1 MRRMYN
7 SSIAALKVAALALAL
22 AACQDHPTA
31 PPIIERTWG
40 YERNAIPHGLA
51 GPFLIQNVSVVDV
64 ASGTVQDGRDVV
76 VEGGRVKAVT
86 EGGTATAA
94 TSTKTINGTGK
105 YVIPGLW
112 DMHVH
117 LSAWGDAGRDIGFR
131 LLLANGI
138 TGVRDMGGF
147 PGFLPRWR
155 DEIENGAVA
164 PTVLYTAQAFSFP
177 GVPFPAHYGTDSPGE
192 ARAAVRR
199 FKSLGASFIKVHQ
212 GVPAHVYTALTS
224 EAQALGLPVVGHTP
238 RALTGEQVSNA
249 GQRSIEHMFG
259 IVGRF
264 DDFFRPRSIKP
275 LAEAKTPELLRLFE
289 TFKANGTWVTPT
301 TAVFLKVINAQ
312 DDSFDRWA
320 RRKYAPYSLHG
331 RWDQERKQ
339 FRSNVSTEDR
349 KRYAKFEL
357 EIIGEMHRAGVR
369 LLAGSDTGAFD
380 TSPGFEL
387 HDELQMLVEAGL
399 TPAEVLR
406 CATSGAAEFLNLLD
420 SRGTV
425 EPGKAADLLLLDE
438 NPLVD
443 SDNLQRINTVFLNGE
458 LYRRDDLDT
467 MLATAERLAKQL

>member
-289 TFKANGTWVTPT
+289 TFKP
-301 TAVFLKVINAQ
+301 
-312 DDSFDRWA
+312 
-320 RRKYAPYSLHG
+320 
-331 RWDQERKQ
+331 
-339 FRSNVSTEDR
+339 
-349 KRYAKFEL
+349 
-357 EIIGEMHRAGVR
+357 
-369 LLAGSDTGAFD
+369 AF
-380 TSPGFEL
+380 S
-387 HDELQMLVEAGL
+387 
-399 TPAEVLR
+399 
-406 CATSGAAEFLNLLD
+406 
-420 SRGTV
+420 
-425 EPGKAADLLLLDE
+425 
-438 NPLVD
+438 
-443 SDNLQRINTVFLNGE
+443 I
-458 LYRRDDLDT
+458 
-467 MLATAERLAKQL
+467 

>member
-1 MRRMYN
+1 MG
-7 SSIAALKVAALALAL
+7 
-22 AACQDHPTA
+22 H
-31 PPIIERTWG
+31 
-40 YERNAIPHGLA
+40 
-51 GPFLIQNVSVVDV
+51 
-64 ASGTVQDGRDVV
+64 
-76 VEGGRVKAVT
+76 
-86 EGGTATAA
+86 
-94 TSTKTINGTGK
+94 ST
-105 YVIPGLW
+105 
-112 DMHVH
+112 
-117 LSAWGDAGRDIGFR
+117 
-131 LLLANGI
+131 
-138 TGVRDMGGF
+138 
-147 PGFLPRWR
+147 
-155 DEIENGAVA
+155 
-164 PTVLYTAQAFSFP
+164 
-177 GVPFPAHYGTDSPGE
+177 
-192 ARAAVRR
+192 
-199 FKSLGASFIKVHQ
+199 
-212 GVPAHVYTALTS
+212 
-224 EAQALGLPVVGHTP
+224 
-238 RALTGEQVSNA
+238 
-249 GQRSIEHMFG
+249 
-259 IVGRF
+259 
-264 DDFFRPRSIKP
+264 
-275 LAEAKTPELLRLFE
+275 
-289 TFKANGTWVTPT
+289 
-301 TAVFLKVINAQ
+301 VFLKVINAQ